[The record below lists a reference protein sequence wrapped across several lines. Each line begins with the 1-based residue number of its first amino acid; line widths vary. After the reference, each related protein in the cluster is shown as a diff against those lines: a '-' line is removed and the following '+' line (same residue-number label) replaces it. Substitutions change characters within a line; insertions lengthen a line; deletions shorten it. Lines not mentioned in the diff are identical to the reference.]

1 LEQPLQRQDVDG
13 NALLL
18 CSGNFGYLER
28 TTAVAGQTG
37 QIVRFGR
44 QSHYLRAE
52 ALIGAVTVY
61 TNAERR
67 GMSADTVLLLIILI
81 LLPSLWIE
89 EKTPRTSCPAFS

>member
-1 LEQPLQRQDVDG
+1 LQRQDVDR

-28 TTAVAGQTG
+28 TTAMAGQTG
-37 QIVRFGR
+37 QIVRLGR

-52 ALIGAVTVY
+52 ALIGTITVH

-67 GMSADTVLLLIILI
+67 GRSADTVLLL
-81 LLPSLWIE
+81 PNLWIE
-89 EKTPRTSCPAFS
+89 EKNPPTSFPGIQLTSYAQTH